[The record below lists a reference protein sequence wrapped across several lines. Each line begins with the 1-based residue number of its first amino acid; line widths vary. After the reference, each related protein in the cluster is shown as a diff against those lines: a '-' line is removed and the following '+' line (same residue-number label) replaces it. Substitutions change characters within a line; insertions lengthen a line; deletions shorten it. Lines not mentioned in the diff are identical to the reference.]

1 MTVRIGPNMR
11 KRAHDNRLTAKRGGD
26 LGGDP
31 SGNAEYDFLD
41 LVGSGKLRPLE
52 MNT

>member
-1 MTVRIGPNMR
+1 MVVRIGPTCR
-11 KRAHDNRLTAKRGGD
+11 SGAHDNRLTAKR
-26 LGGDP
+26 GGDP